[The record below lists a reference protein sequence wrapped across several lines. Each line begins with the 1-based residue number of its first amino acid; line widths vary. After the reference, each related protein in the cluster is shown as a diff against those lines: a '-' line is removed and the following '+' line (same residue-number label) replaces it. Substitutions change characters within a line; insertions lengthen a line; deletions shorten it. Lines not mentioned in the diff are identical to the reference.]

1 LISLKTSEEIELMQ
15 ENGRILAGIFSRVKP
30 QAKPGVSTLQLAE
43 IALKEIK
50 AVGAESAFLG
60 YRGFPGAICISL
72 NEEVVHGIPSST
84 RIMRQGDLVK
94 IDMGIIRNGFYAD
107 MAETIYLGDAI
118 PLEMARL
125 LATTKKALAVGIC
138 NCIAGQTLGK
148 ISQSIQNTIE
158 TENLSVVKRFVG
170 HGIGRSLHEKPP
182 VPNFGP
188 SDRGPRL
195 EVGMVLAIEPIATFG
210 SPEVAIKHDGWT
222 AVTADGAIS
231 AHFEHTVAISP
242 QGPVILTST
251 CHAGQEGL

>member
-1 LISLKTSEEIELMQ
+1 MQ
-15 ENGRILAGIFSRVKP
+15 ENGRILADVFSRVKL

-43 IALKEIK
+43 IAREEIR
-50 AVGAESAFLG
+50 AAGAESAFLG
-60 YRGFPGAICISL
+60 YRGFPGVICISL

-84 RIMRQGDLVK
+84 RIMRHGDLVK
-94 IDMGIIRNGFYAD
+94 IDMGIKRNGFCAD
-107 MAETIYLGDAI
+107 MAETIYLGEDI
-118 PLEMARL
+118 PPETARL
-125 LATTKKALAVGIC
+125 LATTKKALVAGIC

-148 ISQSIQNTIE
+148 ISQSIQNVIE
-158 TENLSVVKRFVG
+158 TDNLSVVKRFVG

-188 SDRGPRL
+188 SHRGPRL

-210 SPEVAIKHDGWT
+210 SPEVAIQQDGWT
-222 AVTADGAIS
+222 AVTADGAMS